1 MFKKIKPFIIPVLI
15 PLAVGG
21 LSALLTK
28 DNMSI
33 YDEIKRPPLSPPM
46 IVFPIT
52 WSILYVLMG
61 ISSGL
66 VCQKYKE
73 QSEDVLDAL
82 LTYALTLFMNF
93 FWTILF
99 FNMKSFLFAFI
110 WLLIMLG
117 LILKN
122 IFQYRKVDKL
132 AANLQWPYFIWT
144 TFAAY
149 LNFGIYWLN
158 R

>member
-110 WLLIMLG
+110 WLLIMWG

-132 AANLQWPYFIWT
+132 AAYLQWPYFIWT